1 MPHRRFQRIG
11 SFLAL
16 FAMLL
21 ATLAPTISQALEAH
35 GRLDTALRYYCSAQ
49 THTDGTGRSAPDSTG
64 FHWQACG
71 YCSVLSHLPV
81 LPGAVIAPAQVST
94 FSTDLVVRVSVETR
108 AQTVRTP
115 AQPRAPPAIARFS

>member
-21 ATLAPTISQALEAH
+21 ATVAPTISQALEAH
-35 GRLDTALRYYCSAQ
+35 GRLDTALRHYCSVQ
-49 THTDGTGRSAPDSTG
+49 TPADGTGRSTPDSTG

-71 YCSVLSHLPV
+71 YCSLLSHLPV
-81 LPGAVIAPAQVST
+81 VPGAVAAPVQVST
-94 FSTDLVVRVSVETR
+94 FSTHLVVRMSADTR

-115 AQPRAPPAIARFS
+115 AQPRAPPAIARLS

>member
-1 MPHRRFQRIG
+1 MPHRRLQRIG

-21 ATLAPTISQALEAH
+21 ATLAPTVSQALEAH

-49 THTDGTGRSAPDSTG
+49 TPADGTGHSAPDSTG

-71 YCSVLSHLPV
+71 YCSLLSHLPV
-81 LPGAVIAPAQVST
+81 VPGAVAAPAQTTT
-94 FSTDLVVRVSVETR
+94 FSTDLVVRVSAVTR